1 MATNSEVTAALALL
15 VNAFPRDAIEPRTV
29 KVYCE
34 MLADIP
40 PAELYA
46 ACVKLAQSVKYF
58 PAISVIREAWALA
71 KTGPKRT
78 GMDAWGDV
86 IAEVRRV
93 GWNGTPVFT
102 DPAIPRAIR
111 TLGGW
116 QQLCASENTM
126 ADRKHFAEAYES
138 IAARNLEAVQLG
150 KAGMRPELPPARPS
164 VVRELPEPAAEPA
177 DIQGA
182 VASILD
188 ELTGTP

>member
-46 ACVKLAQSVKYF
+46 ACVKLAQSGKYF
-58 PAISVIREAWALA
+58 PTIAAIREAWALA
-71 KTGPKRT
+71 KTGPKRS
-78 GMDAWGDV
+78 GFDAWSDV
-86 IAEVRRV
+86 IAEVRRI
-93 GWNGTPVFT
+93 GWYGSPEFSDPVT
-102 DPAIPRAIR
+102 SAAVAMI
-111 TLGGW
+111 GW
-116 QQLCASENTM
+116 KEICMSENVA
-126 ADRKHFAEAYES
+126 ADRAHFAKAYES
-138 IAARNLEAVQLG
+138 MAARNLEAVQLG

-164 VVRELPEPAAEPA
+164 AVRELPEPEAGPG
-177 DIQGA
+177 DIQSA